1 MLHILSDKKRR
12 YFYEQQIGT
21 TQTVLFEEDVEDG
34 KMHGFTQNY
43 VRVAAK
49 YDPLL
54 INELKQ
60 VKLVEI
66 NEKGLMEVA
75 EAEEEILQH

>member
-21 TQTVLFEEDVEDG
+21 TQTVLFEEDIEDG
-34 KMHGFTQNY
+34 KMHGFTRNY

-60 VKLVEI
+60 VTLVEI
-66 NEKGLMEVA
+66 NEKGMMEVA